1 MMIPAATALLLV
13 LQLSSA
19 AAQAGNA
26 GPPRPSCP
34 TRCGDVIV
42 PYPFGIGAGCYYPGF
57 NLTCNR
63 ARQPPRLLLGD
74 GTFEI
79 VEISLANATVRAMN
93 TAGAVNITNH
103 QNNNANG
110 TWGDLAL
117 NRSPYIVSEWRNQL
131 VVTGCNIQ
139 ITLLG
144 KASINLITGCSSFC
158 SINDYWSVAV
168 LTSLGDGGATACSGI
183 GCCETPIPIGRPT
196 YAVQYKTLDG
206 YELEGQVPTAV
217 RIAEKGWFEGVATQ
231 MLNKSL
237 KETTDRAAVPVIL
250 EWALESTVVLPNA
263 DNGNWSCP
271 RDPARSAC
279 RSSHSCCRNVT
290 GGYRSG
296 YVCQCEEGYDGNPYI
311 DGGCQDINECE
322 QPGKYMCFGVCENT
336 VGSYK
341 CRCPHGARGDP
352 TIAGGCLKSLL
363 GLSIGIGLG
372 IGAGLLFAVLSAV
385 FLTRK
390 IKRRRAR
397 LLKEKFFKQN
407 RGHLLQQL
415 VSQKSDI
422 AERMIIP
429 LAELEKATNNF
440 DDARELGGGGHGTVY
455 KGILSDQH
463 VVAIKKSK
471 EAIQREIDE
480 FINEVA
486 ILSQINH
493 RNVVKLFGCCLE
505 TEVPLLV
512 YEFISNGTL
521 YHHLHVEGP
530 TSLPWEDRLRIA
542 TETARALSYL
552 HMAVSFPI
560 IHRDIKSHNILL
572 DGSLTTKVSDFGASR
587 CIPVDQTSIS
597 TAIQGTFGYLDP
609 MYYYSGRLTEKSD
622 VYSFGVVLI
631 ELLTRKKPYS
641 YRSPEDA
648 SLVAYFTSLLS
659 QGNLAPVLDHQI
671 LEVGGEEVE
680 AVAILAASC
689 VMLKAEDRPTM
700 RQVEMT
706 LESIQTSSRKDAMH
720 SPGTKVS
727 NKDKQAVANYPTG
740 EGQSREESSRQC
752 SLEEEYLLSARYPR

>member
-1 MMIPAATALLLV
+1 MLVMLRLRSAAAPSGRRCRAAAELPD
-13 LQLSSA
+13 QLSSA

-57 NLTCNR
+57 NLTCDR
-63 ARQPPRLLLGD
+63 TRQPPRLLLGD

-217 RIAEKGWFEGVATQ
+217 RIADREGLVRGRRHPDAEQVIEGNHGPGCGSRDTGVGAGVHGGSTLATP
-231 MLNKSL
+231 L
-237 KETTDRAAVPVIL
+237 
-250 EWALESTVVLPNA
+250 VLPNA

-322 QPGKYMCFGVCENT
+322 QPRKYMCFGVCENT

-352 TIAGGCLKSLL
+352 NIAGGCLKSLL

-463 VVAIKKSK
+463 VVAIKK
-471 EAIQREIDE
+471 I
-480 FINEVA
+480 
-486 ILSQINH
+486 
-493 RNVVKLFGCCLE
+493 
-505 TEVPLLV
+505 
-512 YEFISNGTL
+512 
-521 YHHLHVEGP
+521 
-530 TSLPWEDRLRIA
+530 
-542 TETARALSYL
+542 
-552 HMAVSFPI
+552 
-560 IHRDIKSHNILL
+560 
-572 DGSLTTKVSDFGASR
+572 
-587 CIPVDQTSIS
+587 
-597 TAIQGTFGYLDP
+597 
-609 MYYYSGRLTEKSD
+609 
-622 VYSFGVVLI
+622 
-631 ELLTRKKPYS
+631 
-641 YRSPEDA
+641 
-648 SLVAYFTSLLS
+648 
-659 QGNLAPVLDHQI
+659 
-671 LEVGGEEVE
+671 
-680 AVAILAASC
+680 
-689 VMLKAEDRPTM
+689 
-700 RQVEMT
+700 
-706 LESIQTSSRKDAMH
+706 
-720 SPGTKVS
+720 
-727 NKDKQAVANYPTG
+727 
-740 EGQSREESSRQC
+740 
-752 SLEEEYLLSARYPR
+752 